1 VFQEKTNTELVGVF
15 GNFLYRTL
23 LFAYKNFRAIPEGK
37 LDDEVMETIQN
48 TIDEASEAMEKYEF
62 KKYADSVMT
71 LASYGNIYFQSK
83 EPWNLVKEDKEE
95 CGRVLKNCMQ
105 IGKALTLLYEPLIP
119 EKAANAWKQL
129 GMESDVHAALYSQ
142 GTVPVESG
150 TPLNKPSILFKK
162 IEDET
167 IEKMEAIA
175 SQRVKEANEKQ
186 NRKKGEQIMT
196 DNEEITFE
204 DFGKLDMRV
213 GTIVEAEK
221 IEKAD
226 KLLRLEVDIG
236 EETPRQV
243 VAGIALTHNP
253 EDVKGRQVIVLANL
267 KPAKLCGVKSFG
279 MVLAGVDEAGEA
291 ILLAPEKE
299 AKNGTQIG

>member
-1 VFQEKTNTELVGVF
+1 
-15 GNFLYRTL
+15 
-23 LFAYKNFRAIPEGK
+23 
-37 LDDEVMETIQN
+37 
-48 TIDEASEAMEKYEF
+48 
-62 KKYADSVMT
+62 MT